1 MLRFL
6 PSEEEEGGVD
16 SGREEHSTHFILS
29 RQHFPSGHFSSG
41 HSNKDYLVIKAPT
54 RNI

>member
-16 SGREEHSTHFILS
+16 SGREEHST
-29 RQHFPSGHFSSG
+29 HFPSGHFSSG